1 MALDNTKIALI
12 LSLEAACY
20 KHASIAKLVGCS
32 LSDVK
37 TIIQKYR
44 SEKR

>member
-20 KHASIAKLVGCS
+20 KHAFIAKLVGCS
-32 LSDVK
+32 PSEVK
-37 TIIQKYR
+37 SIIQKYR
-44 SEKR
+44 YEKR